1 MPKLSC
7 WFVRAAFGYLLVGFT
22 LGGLLLWNKGL
33 PLTPQIWRLLPVHI
47 EFQMFGWILQ
57 LALGVAYWIL
67 PRFQRQRRRERWAW
81 SAFILLN
88 LGCWLVVLGSW
99 VDLPGMILAGR
110 LAEVSAILAFVIHAW
125 PRVKPPMAV

>member
-7 WFVRAAFGYLLVGFT
+7 WFVRAAFVYLLVGFT
-22 LGGLLLWNKGL
+22 LGGVLLWNKGI

-67 PRFQRQRRRERWAW
+67 PRFQTQRRRERWAW

-99 VDLPGMILAGR
+99 FDLPSIILSGR
-110 LAEVSAILAFVIHAW
+110 LAEVSAVLSFVIHAW